1 MQTMNGFAER
11 FGRYGLKRQ
20 SMCPFYGLAEATLL
34 VSGGPVGIGQTAATV
49 SLSAIRRNRLEPAHD
64 RRDAYDVPSCGK
76 PSPEHRILIVDPE
89 TKQCCRPD
97 AVGEI
102 WIDGSTTGPGYWRNS
117 EESARVFGA
126 RLTNGEGPFL
136 RTGDLGFMREGILHV
151 NGRIKDTM
159 IIRGQNVYPQDLEAR
174 ARVAVPEIGEAAAF
188 TLSDQATER
197 AVLVIEEPKRAAIDA
212 TSILEAVRA
221 AIFANNGIDLDH
233 VVLTHHR
240 ALPRTSSGKIQRS
253 HAREMLLNGSL
264 PVLAEWRGNSEAS
277 RADGDHTDTIALVL
291 DLRRQPDFK
300 QIQSIKSY
308 LRHIF
313 GELLGF
319 NGDDLDRGETLM
331 ALGVTSLGI
340 MRIKTRVESDFMIR
354 LDPGMLWQDC
364 GFADLATE
372 LHRRVLTSPLWA
384 NADAVERLAGE
395 VAQMCDEDVAR
406 ELGSSAV

>member
-1 MQTMNGFAER
+1 
-11 FGRYGLKRQ
+11 
-20 SMCPFYGLAEATLL
+20 
-34 VSGGPVGIGQTAATV
+34 
-49 SLSAIRRNRLEPAHD
+49 
-64 RRDAYDVPSCGK
+64 
-76 PSPEHRILIVDPE
+76 
-89 TKQCCRPD
+89 
-97 AVGEI
+97 
-102 WIDGSTTGPGYWRNS
+102 
-117 EESARVFGA
+117 
-126 RLTNGEGPFL
+126 
-136 RTGDLGFMREGILHV
+136 
-151 NGRIKDTM
+151 
-159 IIRGQNVYPQDLEAR
+159 
-174 ARVAVPEIGEAAAF
+174 
-188 TLSDQATER
+188 
-197 AVLVIEEPKRAAIDA
+197 
-212 TSILEAVRA
+212 
-221 AIFANNGIDLDH
+221 
-233 VVLTHHR
+233 
-240 ALPRTSSGKIQRS
+240 
-253 HAREMLLNGSL
+253 
-264 PVLAEWRGNSEAS
+264 
-277 RADGDHTDTIALVL
+277 VL